1 MSSLLAR
8 TVHVVISV
16 ATLLSGEMQNCT
28 TPSDPSCRSGVAAVS
43 AFARNET
50 GNEASLVL
58 PFFDKSSP
66 FVQSHPLGWSVNRL
80 VLGEIMG
87 WPVFLSPP
95 GLLTQHSGD
104 FNISSRDLSD
114 LQTTEFPFLLSN
126 VGVPPSNSWS
136 PFIAP
141 VFFHDTTGLAVL
153 SIFGDKQQFTIPQ
166 VEATLGLL
174 DYVERINQRAECST
188 DNTTFSLFDVYVNRT
203 LTERRCWIPII
214 IFIDIKENFLAWLPP
229 VLDHEYRPALIVHI
243 EETQDEK
250 VQPIM
255 VQGVWVVTFEEDK
268 DEYSQVTIDIAEGGR
283 EVTNV
288 ALIQRD
294 MEVVP
299 DELKDD
305 AYNDHIMRLRSLADE
320 ATGTNPRIGQSVF
333 IPAQREG
340 TYRRCNSGECE
351 VGSLFNDAA
360 RWYTQ
365 SDIAFQASGGF
376 RGPGWDA
383 GDVKMSDIWSAL
395 PFDNNLCS
403 GVISGVSLFRLFN
416 HSMTYSTFEG
426 ENTDLGDRLFQVSGL
441 RISYNLQLESTSR
454 LVKMEVWNG
463 DTQNYT
469 DVNRLGLYSF
479 VTDSYICFGFD
490 QYPMLLGE
498 ETLTLP
504 GEKPGSIKDD
514 IIIQA
519 VVADYF
525 AQLDVPYD
533 PSLPG
538 ARLVN
543 RTDVVTPLNLI
554 QTPDS
559 CLTGYYWEADLG
571 SCLQCPGESTVIF
584 LSGQLEFQAD
594 ELTITKSIKLVN
606 PALFDV
612 EVSLKSTP
620 AWVSVTSATF
630 GALDR
635 AASFA
640 GASSVE
646 LPSGETLII
655 SFRTNATSLEPGTA
669 QGTVVFG
676 SVDNGE
682 YPGCTSRDA
691 RLEIF
696 ARKYPPE
703 QSNQLG
709 NLRYV
714 GVTMGILACLLSLFL
729 TGWVFRYRQIQVVR
743 TLQPTFLVTISMGV
757 LVMALSMIPMSID
770 DEIAPQR
777 ISDMS
782 CMSLPW
788 LLSLGFS
795 FAMSALFS
803 KLWRIERLFRATS
816 LGRRVK
822 VEVKDVL
829 GPIAIMFVLNVG
841 VLLSW
846 TIVSPLRFQRRRLV
860 SEPWKS
866 YGVCKSS
873 DETFGRAM
881 MIVVLLINLACLVL
895 ASYMAYS
902 VRNVSDEF
910 SESKRLGLALFC
922 WLQLFVVAGPMLLLI
937 DEDNPSARY
946 FLQTGVIFAVCVSM
960 LCFIFVPIIW
970 LKELVSQQYS
980 RRNLNVTG
988 SRRNL
993 TSSMRTSKQFT
1004 LRESGGIRVSGISIS
1019 TPVNFAAPDSAN
1031 QAGSAGSIH
1040 EGRQG
1045 RVGDSIV
1052 LASEHLGVVNEDAD
1066 FKQESSNLQVK
1077 QKEERQLQDD
1087 PV

>member
-1 MSSLLAR
+1 MASLLAR
-8 TVHVVISV
+8 TVHVIISV
-16 ATLLSGEMQNCT
+16 ATLLSGEMDGCF
-28 TPSDPSCRSGVAAVS
+28 TPSDPSCMAGVAAVG

-50 GNEASLVL
+50 GNDASLVL
-58 PFFDKSSP
+58 PFFDKSSR

-80 VLGEIMG
+80 VLKHMMG

-114 LQTTEFPFLLSN
+114 LQSTEFPFLLSN

-136 PFIAP
+136 QFIIP
-141 VFFHDTTGLAVL
+141 VFFHEATGLAVL
-153 SIFGDKQQFTIPQ
+153 SIFGDKQEFNIPQ

-174 DYVERINQRAECST
+174 DYIERINQRAECST
-188 DNTTFSLFDVYVNRT
+188 ENTKSSLFDAYVNRT
-203 LTERRCWIPII
+203 TTERTCWIPII
-214 IFIDIKENFLAWLPP
+214 VYIDIKENFLEWLPP
-229 VLDHEYRPALIVHI
+229 VVDHEHRPALIVHI
-243 EETQDEK
+243 EESQEES
-250 VQPIM
+250 VEPVM
-255 VQGVWVVTFEEDK
+255 VQGVWVVTFEENW

-283 EVTNV
+283 EVLSV
-288 ALIQRD
+288 ELVQRD
-294 MEVVP
+294 MGVVP

-305 AYNDHIMRLRSLADE
+305 IYNDHIMSLRALADE
-320 ATGTNPRIGQSVF
+320 AMGNDPTVGQSVF

-340 TYRRCNSGECE
+340 TYRRCNAGDCE
-351 VGSLFNDAA
+351 IGKLFNDAA

-365 SDIAFQASGGF
+365 SDVAFQASGGF

-383 GDVKMSDIWSAL
+383 GGVKMSDIWSAL
-395 PFDNNLCS
+395 PFDNNLCT

-416 HSMTYSTFEG
+416 YSLTYSTFEG

-454 LVKMEVWNG
+454 LVKMEIWKE

-469 DVNRLGLYSF
+469 DVERLGLYTF
-479 VTDSYICFGFD
+479 VTDSYVCFGFD
-490 QYPMLLGE
+490 QYPVLLGD

-504 GEKPGSIKDD
+504 GEKPGSIEDD
-514 IIIQA
+514 IILQA

-525 AQLDVPYD
+525 AHLEVPYD

-538 ARLVN
+538 SRLVN
-543 RTDVVTPLNLI
+543 RTDLVTPLNLI
-554 QTPDS
+554 QTPES
-559 CLTGYYWEADLG
+559 CLTGYYWEAELA
-571 SCLQCPGESTVIF
+571 SCFLCPTESTVTF
-584 LSGQLEFQAD
+584 LSERLEFQAD
-594 ELTITKSIKLVN
+594 ELTSTKTIKLVN

-612 EVSLKSTP
+612 EVSLKSKP
-620 AWVSVTSATF
+620 AWVSVESVTF
-630 GALDR
+630 GNSER
-635 AASFA
+635 VASFA
-640 GASSVE
+640 ETPSVE

-655 SFRTNATSLEPGTA
+655 SFRTSTTSLEPGTA

-676 SVDNGE
+676 SLDRGQ

-691 RLEIF
+691 RFEIF

-703 QSNQLG
+703 ESNQLG

-714 GVTMGILACLLSLFL
+714 GVTMAILAGMLSLFL

-757 LVMALSMIPMSID
+757 LVMALAMIPMSID
-770 DEIAPQR
+770 DEIASQR

-795 FAMSALFS
+795 FAMSALFA

-829 GPIAIMFVLNVG
+829 GPIAIMLVLNVG

-846 TIVSPLRFQRRRLV
+846 TLVSPLRFQRRSLD

-866 YGVCKSS
+866 YGVCRSS
-873 DETFGRAM
+873 DETFGQAM
-881 MIVVLLINLACLVL
+881 MIAVLLINLTCLVL

-922 WLQLFVVAGPMLLLI
+922 WMQLLLVAGPMLLLI
-937 DEDNPSARY
+937 DDDNPSARY

-970 LKELVSQQYS
+970 LKGLVSQQYS
-980 RRNLNVTG
+980 QSNLNVKA
-988 SRRNL
+988 SRQNL
-993 TSSMRTSKQFT
+993 TSSMRSSKPFT
-1004 LRESGGIRVSGISIS
+1004 LRDTGVRVSGINFSGQIS
-1019 TPVNFAAPDSAN
+1019 SAAPVSVP
-1031 QAGSAGSIH
+1031 QAGLPSSIH
-1040 EGRQG
+1040 DGRQE
-1045 RVGDSIV
+1045 RVDDTNM
-1052 LASEHLGVVNEDAD
+1052 LASEHLGTVNEEANS
-1066 FKQESSNLQVK
+1066 E
-1077 QKEERQLQDD
+1077 EERSNAQVRKKTQQQQQDNS
-1087 PV
+1087 V